1 MYTRFLLLILFVGFA
16 SARIDDF
23 PEPQERTGTPEF
35 TFLRLV
41 YSGHD
46 WSGSSWAID
55 YPKADQQFLYGLRKL
70 TDFGFV
76 NTEHQP
82 FSSPTLKCSITLFY
96 MRLKWEP

>member
-1 MYTRFLLLILFVGFA
+1 MYTRFLLLTLFVGF
-16 SARIDDF
+16 SVARIDDF
-23 PEPQERTGTPEF
+23 PERQEGAGTPEF

-46 WSGSSWAID
+46 WTSSSWAID

-76 NTEHQP
+76 NTELYV
-82 FSSPTLKCSITLFY
+82 FSENGTFGVPS
-96 MRLKWEP
+96 